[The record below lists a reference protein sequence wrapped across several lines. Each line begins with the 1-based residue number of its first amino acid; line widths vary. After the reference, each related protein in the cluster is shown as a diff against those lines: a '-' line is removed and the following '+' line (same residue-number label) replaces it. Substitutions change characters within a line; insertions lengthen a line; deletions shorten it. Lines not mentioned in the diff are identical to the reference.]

1 MTDQSESDTSA
12 MLIKALVVLNLKSKQ
27 KANTLASNKKKGPE
41 AGNTFEGYDI
51 HDTLSH
57 LLRRSHFHAES
68 LFSRELGA
76 YGVTSRQLALL
87 VAISQ
92 NAGASQRVLG
102 DIIALDMNTVS
113 DLLRRMEK
121 NGLIERRPSEVD
133 ARSTEIY
140 LAAKGISILSDI
152 PIDNRRYQDTLAKN
166 LSAEEA
172 PVLKALLRKLL
183 DL

>member
-1 MTDQSESDTSA
+1 MARQ
-12 MLIKALVVLNLKSKQ
+12 KQ
-27 KANTLASNKKKGPE
+27 DAIE
-41 AGNTFEGYDI
+41 AEETFETYDI

-57 LLRRSHFHAES
+57 LLRRSHFYAES
-68 LFSRELGA
+68 LFTKELGA
-76 YGVTSRQLALL
+76 YGITSRQLALL

-92 NAGASQRVLG
+92 NAGASQRILG

-121 NGLIERRPSEVD
+121 NELIERRASTVD

-140 LAAKGISILSDI
+140 LGPKGMAILSAI
-152 PIDNRRYQDTLAKN
+152 PADNHRYQDILARN
-166 LSAEEA
+166 LSIEEA
-172 PVLKALLRKLL
+172 SVLKALLRKLL